1 MRRRTRRR
9 QRRTNPWRKMI
20 PLLAG
25 HRLLMV
31 MVRRACAEGRRDMQG
46 SIAIARSRPH
56 LRRRALVLFRT
67 RDLGTERLSRMPTPM
82 GIIEHGAGKSDHV
95 GFAFRDDGFS
105 LLGRGDQSN

>member
-31 MVRRACAEGRRDMQG
+31 MVRRACAEGRPDMQG

-56 LRRRALVLFRT
+56 LRRRALVLLGT
-67 RDLGTERLSRMPTPM
+67 RDLGAEHLSRMPTPM
-82 GIIEHGAGKSDHV
+82 RVIEHSASKRHHV
-95 GFAFRDDGFS
+95 GFAFHDDGFS
-105 LLGRGDQSN
+105 LLGRG